1 MPTSPPAAGSHR
13 SWRRPT
19 RSWRTWAR
27 GSSKLRDSSPE
38 GLHARNPR
46 LAILR
51 ISPFGQTGPLA
62 GERGDDRIAQA
73 FSGVQFTTGFPD
85 RPPIPV
91 ALPLLDC
98 WTGVHGANG
107 LLMAIFHARRS
118 GRGQVVDLGLY
129 QIGLRVQEEVVVQ
142 HHRTGAVATR
152 MGTESAFVVP
162 ANVYATRDGGWIAVS
177 GAGDQPFVRLC
188 EAVEAPDAPKD
199 PRFATPAARL
209 EHRADSNALVATWI
223 ARHDLAEVEAR
234 FFACGV
240 TGTAIRSVDE
250 IMADEHVRARGDLLS
265 LSSETGIEFIAPAPV
280 PKLSRTPAR
289 NPEAAPRLGEHTD
302 VVRAGLGAIAARSRV
317 EAIVA
322 RSPAG
327 VAVGF
332 GPLAGIRVLDLSQWL
347 AGPVAATILAEFG
360 ADVIMVE
367 LPVAAPPSGSAP
379 RPPAFR
385 VTNRNK
391 RSITLDVRSSAGAR
405 GLPRARAGERR
416 HRGELPPRHARAV
429 GPRARHS
436 APDQPAPRP
445 AARLGI
451 RPDRPVRRARRVQ
464 PGRASPSAVRRI

>member
-1 MPTSPPAAGSHR
+1 MEDLGPGRLEAAG
-13 SWRRPT
+13 
-19 RSWRTWAR
+19 
-27 GSSKLRDSSPE
+27 LSPE

-265 LSSETGIEFIAPAPV
+265 LSSEAGIEFIAPAPV

-302 VVRAGLGAIAARSRV
+302 AVRAGARRPSRPGRASSAIAARRRP
-317 EAIVA
+317 ARGGIRA
-322 RSPAG
+322 RSPESASS
-327 VAVGF
+327 
-332 GPLAGIRVLDLSQWL
+332 ISR
-347 AGPVAATILAEFG
+347 
-360 ADVIMVE
+360 
-367 LPVAAPPSGSAP
+367 SGSRARWP
-379 RPPAFR
+379 RP
-385 VTNRNK
+385 
-391 RSITLDVRSSAGAR
+391 SWRSSAPTSSWWSCPCPRRRRGAR
-405 GLPRARAGERR
+405 P
-416 HRGELPPRHARAV
+416 
-429 GPRARHS
+429 
-436 APDQPAPRP
+436 
-445 AARLGI
+445 
-451 RPDRPVRRARRVQ
+451 ARR
-464 PGRASPSAVRRI
+464 PFASPTATSGASRSTCARPRGARSSSSSCG

>member
-1 MPTSPPAAGSHR
+1 VEDLGPGRLEAAG
-13 SWRRPT
+13 
-19 RSWRTWAR
+19 
-27 GSSKLRDSSPE
+27 LSPDA
-38 GLHARNPR
+38 LHLRNPR

-98 WTGVHGANG
+98 WTGVLGVNG

-129 QIGLRVQEEVVVQ
+129 QVGLRVQEEVVVQ

-162 ANVYATRDGGWIAVS
+162 ANVYGTRDGGWIAVS

-188 EAVEAPDAPKD
+188 EAVEAPEAPKD

-209 EHRADSNALVATWI
+209 EHRAASNALVASWI

-265 LSSETGIEFIAPAPV
+265 LSSETGRDFIAPAPV

-289 NPEAAPRLGEHTD
+289 NPVAAPRLGEHTD
-302 VVRAGLGAIAARSRV
+302 AVRAGLGAIAARPRV
-317 EAIVA
+317 EAIAA
-322 RSPAG
+322 RSAG
-327 VAVGF
+327 RRRRWS
-332 GPLAGIRVLDLSQWL
+332 LARS
-347 AGPVAATILAEFG
+347 AGSACSISR
-360 ADVIMVE
+360 
-367 LPVAAPPSGSAP
+367 SGSRVRWP
-379 RPPAFR
+379 RPSSPSSAPTSSWWSCPCPRRRRGARPARRPFASP
-385 VTNRNK
+385 TAINGAS
-391 RSITLDVRSSAGAR
+391 RSTCARRRGARSSSSWCG
-405 GLPRARAGERR
+405 
-416 HRGELPPRHARAV
+416 
-429 GPRARHS
+429 
-436 APDQPAPRP
+436 
-445 AARLGI
+445 
-451 RPDRPVRRARRVQ
+451 
-464 PGRASPSAVRRI
+464 